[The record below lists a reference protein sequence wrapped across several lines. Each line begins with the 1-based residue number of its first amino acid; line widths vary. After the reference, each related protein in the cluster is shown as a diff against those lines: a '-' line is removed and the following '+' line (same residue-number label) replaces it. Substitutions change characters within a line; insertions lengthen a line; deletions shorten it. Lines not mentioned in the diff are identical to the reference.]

1 MLREEWMLRVFQS
14 HFLIYKLEIMQ
25 TYRSLCLILCACS
38 LLIYSTNTLLYKTAN
53 TYFTVAWLA
62 IEFKQRRVQYREIDF
77 WFILCIDRE
86 RVSLFL
92 KHKTIFRNKEADYH
106 RDIAQPGFLC
116 FCFTFDLLGQ
126 ISPVILF
133 WWQETHIPY
142 ILVYKATSLKVR
154 PMNFLW
160 KTWFF
165 FFYIVCV

>member
-25 TYRSLCLILCACS
+25 TYRSLCLILYACS
-38 LLIYSTNTLLYKTAN
+38 LLIYSTNTPLYKTAN
-53 TYFTVAWLA
+53 KYFVAACLA

-116 FCFTFDLLGQ
+116 FCFTFE
-126 ISPVILF
+126 LF
-133 WWQETHIPY
+133 WADFPLLFYFDDKKLISRIYSY
-142 ILVYKATSLKVR
+142 IRRLHLKC
-154 PMNFLW
+154 NLW
-160 KTWFF
+160 IFCEKPA
-165 FFYIVCV
+165 FFYIVRV